1 MAEKAC
7 HGFGSTTQV
16 GLTQALACTL
26 ITGIMKIVIE
36 TNVAAPIRDVWQ
48 AFNNPDDIV
57 QWDATNDW
65 HTTWASN
72 DLNIGGKLLQRME
85 TTGGGEGFDVVATY
99 TQIEPDRLIEFR
111 LNDGLIADRMVR
123 LDFMKNN
130 GGVMVRQTFDSESN
144 HPEIY
149 QRSEWQAVLDRFA
162 RHVESLVHFQTVP
175 RA

>member
-1 MAEKAC
+1 
-7 HGFGSTTQV
+7 
-16 GLTQALACTL
+16 
-26 ITGIMKIVIE
+26 MKIVIE

-162 RHVESLVHFQTVP
+162 RHVESKKKKKKMEVS
-175 RA
+175 

>member
-1 MAEKAC
+1 
-7 HGFGSTTQV
+7 
-16 GLTQALACTL
+16 
-26 ITGIMKIVIE
+26 
-36 TNVAAPIRDVWQ
+36 
-48 AFNNPDDIV
+48 
-57 QWDATNDW
+57 
-65 HTTWASN
+65 
-72 DLNIGGKLLQRME
+72 ME

-144 HPEIY
+144 HPEID